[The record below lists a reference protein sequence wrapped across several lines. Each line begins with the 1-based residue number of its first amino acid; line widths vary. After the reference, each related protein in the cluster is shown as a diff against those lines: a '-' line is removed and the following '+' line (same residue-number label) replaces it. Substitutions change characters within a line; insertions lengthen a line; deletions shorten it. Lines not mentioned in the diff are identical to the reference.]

1 MKRLTVP
8 RALEI
13 LAVLFNLLY
22 TLLYLRDNAWCFLFG
37 ILGPAFL
44 FVVCTQKKIYA
55 DAGLQLVYIV
65 LALYGWWGSA
75 DGWQTQHFSIYTH
88 LLLLLCA
95 GLVAMAIGFI
105 LKKNTDAQLPYLDST
120 IATFSVVATAL
131 MMLFVPEN
139 WLYFI
144 AINSLS
150 IVLYFRRKL
159 YWASFMFLVYLF
171 LAIEGYFNFG
181 LL

>member
-1 MKRLTVP
+1 MKRLTAA
-8 RALEI
+8 RWLEI
-13 LAVLFNLLY
+13 IAVIFNLLY
-22 TLLYLRDNAWCFLFG
+22 TLLYLRDSQWCFLFG
-37 ILGPAFL
+37 VLGPALL
-44 FVVCTQKKIYA
+44 FILCKQKKIYA
-55 DAGLQLVYIV
+55 DAGLQLVYIA

-75 DGWQTQHFSIYTH
+75 DGWQTQHFSVHTH
-88 LLLLLCA
+88 LLLVLCA
-95 GLVAMAIGFI
+95 GGVATAVGFL
-105 LKKNTDAQLPYLDST
+105 LKRHTDAQLPFLDSM

-144 AINSLS
+144 AINTLS

-159 YWASFMFLVYLF
+159 YWASFMFVIYLL

-181 LL
+181 FL